1 MLFSMICYLFLH
13 YLFVSASHFA
23 SVFKSRVKEI
33 SYKRTNPGSLSHR
46 RRNWFIMSKK
56 HDWNS
61 SNIIDDVDYH
71 EEDAQAFRKLLGAK
85 DQGEGGD
92 SQSSLNSGYVLR
104 GRIVEITKDFV
115 VIDVGLKSEGLV
127 PISEFTDLSEIALG
141 NEVEAFLDQT
151 EGEDGQIV
159 LSRDKARRLRQW
171 ENIVHN
177 CTEGSIVTGKVMR
190 KVKGGLMVDIGVEA
204 FLPGSQIDNK
214 RIKNLDEYLDKTYDF
229 KILKIN
235 TDRKNIVVSRR
246 ELLEEERMSKKV
258 EMLENFHEGEI
269 RHGIVKNITDFGV
282 FLDVDGVDGLLHITD
297 MTWKRIKHPSE
308 MVALGDKLEVIIL
321 HVDKDKGRVALGM
334 KQKESNPW
342 EEIEKKYP
350 PGTHVKGKIVSL
362 VPYGAFMEIE
372 SGIEGLIHVSEMSWT
387 KTINDPSE
395 MLKKGDEVEAIVLSV
410 QKDEGKISLGMKQLE
425 KNPWDEVEKK
435 YSIGSSVTAE
445 IRNLTNYGAFVELEP
460 GIDGL
465 IHISDLSW
473 IKKVSHPSEVF
484 KKGDKVDAV
493 VLSVDKENK
502 KITLGVKQLS
512 ENPWENTEKM
522 MPVGSLVKGVVTKI
536 TAFGA
541 FVELASGLEGLIH
554 VTELSDKPFG
564 KVEEV
569 ISKGQEVTAKVIKLD
584 PEHKKISLSI
594 KEYLIEKNKE
604 NHDDIL
610 VGEKKKRAPKKK
622 KEKAAEEEENT

>member
-1 MLFSMICYLFLH
+1 
-13 YLFVSASHFA
+13 
-23 SVFKSRVKEI
+23 
-33 SYKRTNPGSLSHR
+33 
-46 RRNWFIMSKK
+46 
-56 HDWNS
+56 
-61 SNIIDDVDYH
+61 
-71 EEDAQAFRKLLGAK
+71 
-85 DQGEGGD
+85 
-92 SQSSLNSGYVLR
+92 
-104 GRIVEITKDFV
+104 
-115 VIDVGLKSEGLV
+115 
-127 PISEFTDLSEIALG
+127 
-141 NEVEAFLDQT
+141 
-151 EGEDGQIV
+151 
-159 LSRDKARRLRQW
+159 
-171 ENIVHN
+171 
-177 CTEGSIVTGKVMR
+177 
-190 KVKGGLMVDIGVEA
+190 
-204 FLPGSQIDNK
+204 
-214 RIKNLDEYLDKTYDF
+214 
-229 KILKIN
+229 
-235 TDRKNIVVSRR
+235 
-246 ELLEEERMSKKV
+246 
-258 EMLENFHEGEI
+258 
-269 RHGIVKNITDFGV
+269 
-282 FLDVDGVDGLLHITD
+282 
-297 MTWKRIKHPSE
+297 
-308 MVALGDKLEVIIL
+308 
-321 HVDKDKGRVALGM
+321 
-334 KQKESNPW
+334 
-342 EEIEKKYP
+342 
-350 PGTHVKGKIVSL
+350 
-362 VPYGAFMEIE
+362 MEIE

-425 KNPWDEVEKK
+425 KNPWDEVEAK
-435 YSIGSSVTAE
+435 YPIGSSVVAE

-484 KKGDKVDAV
+484 KKGDKVEAV

-522 MPVGSLVKGVVTKI
+522 MPVGSLVKGIVTKI

-541 FVELASGLEGLIH
+541 FVELDNGLEGLIH
-554 VTELSDKPFG
+554 VTEISDKPFG

-622 KEKAAEEEENT
+622 KEKAAEEENA